1 MLRNLILYWLT
12 HCYAI
17 ICSVV
22 IAAGDYFVF
31 DRRWVRPWL
40 MGEAGA
46 TFRVAGS

>member
-17 ICSVV
+17 ICSIA

-31 DRRWVRPWL
+31 DWRWVSQWW
-40 MGEAGA
+40 GEEYVL
-46 TFRVAGS
+46 FRVAGS

>member
-17 ICSVV
+17 ICSIV

-31 DRRWVRPWL
+31 DRGWVSQWW
-40 MGEAGA
+40 GEAEV
-46 TFRVAGS
+46 TFSLAGS